1 VVERFNY
8 LVVATQFRA
17 QQDGVAVDD
26 VVVADNSTETLVAFL
41 QAIQAYGRP
50 LDIQAIAARDVYTI
64 GPVNIGLVA
73 LDNDQV
79 LFWTNN
85 LAPLWDDLNPPSLEE
100 SSDTGQNRS
109 NP

>member
-1 VVERFNY
+1 M
-8 LVVATQFRA
+8 LLWLT
-17 QQDGVAVDD
+17 
-26 VVVADNSTETLVAFL
+26 NSTETLVAFL